1 MNPKTADL
9 DPKLK
14 ETYERVMGTVTPTA
28 SNMPQASTDTPKPQ
42 TQVVTAKNRGRLSP
56 ILLAIVI
63 VLFFIIYTF
72 VWTIVFKLKLPFL
85 P

>member
-42 TQVVTAKNRGRLSP
+42 TQVVTAKKRGGLSLVLIAIAGSIFLCFWLIM
-56 ILLAIVI
+56 ILWAMASGG
-63 VLFFIIYTF
+63 FF
-72 VWTIVFKLKLPFL
+72 
-85 P
+85 